1 MPIAQIRL
9 LDAEATR
16 HLQGKGAERGDPRG
30 HRRAGG
36 KEGRALRVRRGA
48 LGKPEGG
55 GLKDAGP
62 EALLPQPLPVAS
74 G

>member
-1 MPIAQIRL
+1 
-9 LDAEATR
+9 
-16 HLQGKGAERGDPRG
+16 
-30 HRRAGG
+30 
-36 KEGRALRVRRGA
+36 VRRGA